1 MRRLLKKI
9 FLSNPKKKVDWNFE
23 LRLRQF
29 NFFNFQEIIQLL
41 FIRKFMKN
49 INE

>member
-9 FLSNPKKKVDWNFE
+9 FLLDTKKKVDWNIE

-29 NFFNFQEIIQLL
+29 NFFQLL
-41 FIRKFMKN
+41 GNFTIIIYTK
-49 INE
+49 INEKH

>member
-9 FLSNPKKKVDWNFE
+9 FLLYPNKKVDWNFE

-29 NFFNFQEIIQLL
+29 NFYQLL
-41 FIRKFMKN
+41 GNYTII
-49 INE
+49 INTKIYDKH

>member
-9 FLSNPKKKVDWNFE
+9 FLSDPKKKVDWNFE

-29 NFFNFQEIIQLL
+29 NFFQLL
-41 FIRKFMKN
+41 GNYTIIIYTKIYDKH
-49 INE
+49 

>member
-9 FLSNPKKKVDWNFE
+9 FLLYPNKKVRWNFE

-29 NFFNFQEIIQLL
+29 NFFQLL
-41 FIRKFMKN
+41 GNYTIIIYTKIYEKH
-49 INE
+49 